1 LKLLTP
7 LFLIV
12 LFGCTQAADNT
23 RNGKKNPRATPST
36 PEIVLPLGA
45 EVIKSQSYRKKGSSQ
60 LSYDKQNQNII
71 DDKEDNYRAVPNPNY
86 DYDARV
92 TYVGG
97 SEFGEIETDCGSGA
111 TFSKILDRITDC
123 KNKNI
128 GKNAWSSVD
137 NGISGEGDWY
147 LVVKD
152 GAHSIWQDE
161 TTGLLW
167 SSQLKPTAWKQA
179 SGVDTDI
186 QSDDFI
192 CNSID
197 YFTAEEVSWRLPTRN
212 EFLLADINGARF
224 VLPFT
229 EYTYWTS
236 SKVGNNNNAWT
247 IHQADGKLLEAD
259 IVDQHFSRCIGF
271 VKK

>member
-1 LKLLTP
+1 MKLLTP
-7 LFLIV
+7 ICLLV
-12 LFGCTQAADNT
+12 LLGCTQAADNT
-23 RNGKKNPRATPST
+23 RNSKKKPRLTPTT
-36 PEIVLPLGA
+36 PTIDLPLGV

-71 DDKEDNYRAVPNPNY
+71 DGKEDNYRAVPNPNY
-86 DYDARV
+86 DYDAKV
-92 TYVGG
+92 TNVGG
-97 SEFGEIETDCGSGA
+97 SEFGEIETDCGVSDS
-111 TFSKILDRITDC
+111 FSKIQDRISDC

-128 GKNAWSSVD
+128 GKNAWSGAD

-147 LVVKD
+147 LVIKV
-152 GAHSIWQDE
+152 GANLIWQDE

-167 SSQLKPTAWKQA
+167 SSQISPSKWDFA
-179 SGVDTDI
+179 SGYNTDTRTLDY
-186 QSDDFI
+186 S
-192 CNSID
+192 CNNIK

-224 VLPFT
+224 VLPFI

-236 SKVGNNNNAWT
+236 SKVGNSAKAWT
-247 IHQADGKLLEAD
+247 IHQADGKLVEAD
-259 IVDQHFSRCIGF
+259 TDEEHFSRCIGF